1 MSAEMGRPVAYE
13 RGHDDTR
20 REAAPTGS
28 QPWFI
33 TALPCGTEDVE
44 SNAAD
49 AKITVDKTS
58 LED

>member
-1 MSAEMGRPVAYE
+1 MAYE

-49 AKITVDKTS
+49 AKITVHKTS